1 MIFVQNNM
9 LVDKI
14 IELYQKNF
22 DIETENDIKLT
33 IKKIRFIENEIKYVK
48 ENKPFFLFKS
58 KRQEYNNRIKKLEEL
73 RDILYNSLGIDIS
86 S

>member
-1 MIFVQNNM
+1 MQNNI

-33 IKKIRFIENEIKYVK
+33 IKKIRFIENEIKSVK

-73 RDILYNSLGIDIS
+73 RDILYNSLGIEIS

>member
-1 MIFVQNNM
+1 MQNNM

-48 ENKPFFLFKS
+48 ENKPFFLFK
-58 KRQEYNNRIKKLEEL
+58 
-73 RDILYNSLGIDIS
+73 
-86 S
+86 

>member
-1 MIFVQNNM
+1 MQNNM

-33 IKKIRFIENEIKYVK
+33 IKKIRFIENEIKCVK